1 MDLSKNFVFCKEAK
15 ITSKML
21 LHGEPFP
28 CIIGLKKGL
37 VLELKNIMT
46 FHGLHT
52 NFGLKTLLV
61 LTACTSTNALR
72 KSVIHV
78 DTQNEKLLKQIHRV
92 GNTKL
97 NEFLN
102 EAYTLPQQSHQLPNS
117 TALKA
122 KPKAKSQPV
131 TSQFDSE
138 VLTFVNKSLAAEVN
152 VLRERV
158 ATNEQQLL
166 LKNKTIEE
174 LKSRCKNIKRQAK
187 HKEERLAVIASQTHE
202 KTLLDSAKSKH
213 SKSLKNLVRYYKAKC
228 AYLKNQLETFEC
240 KECAELDET
249 IKTLKDE
256 KADLLEMNAEMID
269 DLKEQT
275 SKTVTFYNEGKYSDN
290 LRVCIME
297 LLTSNVGI
305 LKIEPVL
312 RSVFKLLNVE
322 RDKLPRHTTINEI
335 LIESRSLAHMQIAET
350 LTTAANNCLH
360 SDGTTKFGHKYQSY
374 QVTTKDGPLTLGLQV
389 QCSVCA

>member
-1 MDLSKNFVFCKEAK
+1 MDLSKNFVFCKEVK

-37 VLELKNIMT
+37 ILELFKIKKHNDISWPTYKLWIENIA
-46 FHGLHT
+46 GSD
-52 NFGLKTLLV
+52 
-61 LTACTSTNALR
+61 CTSTNALR

-131 TSQFDSE
+131 TSQFDSK
-138 VLTFVNKSLAAEVN
+138 VLTSVNKSLAAEVN

-158 ATNEQQLL
+158 ATNERQLL

-187 HKEERLAVIASQTHE
+187 RKEERLAVIACRCSR
-202 KTLLDSAKSKH
+202 H
-213 SKSLKNLVRYYKAKC
+213 S
-228 AYLKNQLETFEC
+228 
-240 KECAELDET
+240 
-249 IKTLKDE
+249 
-256 KADLLEMNAEMID
+256 
-269 DLKEQT
+269 
-275 SKTVTFYNEGKYSDN
+275 
-290 LRVCIME
+290 
-297 LLTSNVGI
+297 
-305 LKIEPVL
+305 
-312 RSVFKLLNVE
+312 
-322 RDKLPRHTTINEI
+322 LP
-335 LIESRSLAHMQIAET
+335 
-350 LTTAANNCLH
+350 
-360 SDGTTKFGHKYQSY
+360 
-374 QVTTKDGPLTLGLQV
+374 
-389 QCSVCA
+389 